1 MQYFD
6 FARLIKRYSRTFQA
20 AYECEGDFNEK
31 GDFVKGVPIV
41 ETLQGAIINYK
52 ESRAYRSEGALST
65 QDKRLFV
72 LKPLK
77 KALLGATVIDKGNV
91 YKIEATSENADFT
104 GVYAYT
110 LRYVSP
116 FDEGDCLCSTQ
127 RD

>member
-1 MQYFD
+1 MQYFN
-6 FARLIKRYSRTFQA
+6 FERLIRKYSRTFQA
-20 AYECEGDFNEK
+20 TYECEGDFDEK

-52 ESRAYRSEGALST
+52 ESKVYRSEGALST

-72 LKPLK
+72 FKPLK
-77 KALLGATVIDKGNV
+77 KALLGATVIDKGKV
-91 YKIEATSENADFT
+91 YKIELTSENADFT

-116 FDEGDCLCSTQ
+116 FEKGDCLCSTQ